1 MKRVLALGAGLW
13 AAASLWAGMSYEAQA
28 VTFSEKSGSGVTP
41 ATITMSGGWALASL
55 TNQAG
60 EAIGFRPLSVSS
72 ANGTTFTPD
81 QNIKSSEG
89 PWVATFRPPAGAVLD
104 FISLPIMLYSGATGA
119 TSGGAQ
125 GNSASTTL
133 TVTLK
138 LNGEETGQSRTL
150 PVTGNGAFT
159 AVATVRFDFAP
170 RAVETVEVRIV
181 QNADTGMNA
190 GLTGLGAG
198 LYAVADEAIA
208 FSGKTAIG
216 ATLTEGWS
224 LAAQSCDFKT
234 TASGNNPIATN
245 LTILTPDANVG
256 EGTDWS
262 LTFAAPTL
270 EPVREVGFDVV
281 MFNSSGIAQTSGT
294 TRTVQ
299 FTVEALDA
307 DGTTVL
313 DTVAS
318 AADLL
323 LTSSGTTATAE
334 NGSIRLAFTSPVT
347 ASRFK
352 ITAQRGTNTQEN
364 AQLGC
369 YYGLSALRVLRQVTV
384 VTGEAPAADTRAT
397 VWVNPTA
404 WATRAVRVGAIYL
417 GEQALPRVTAE
428 AATVT
433 AEVARIA
440 VESFTVQADPGV
452 TGQVIEAGSYA
463 GTAEVEV
470 SLEGAVDPTAL
481 RPGETTQGVTVS
493 TDVRFALRVGEV
505 AFQTDPGVAVAY
517 AGAGAQVDLAEAV
530 WWHSASAGSAATQ
543 GALPSGVEAQ
553 LWVEAGG
560 VLRLAEGAQDW
571 AFAPQTQSGAIEV
584 SAGRVATFAQVID
597 PGVCAPMVPEGVAVR
612 LGGRLEMEGFV
623 PELVLL
629 GSAAEVASPGVLE
642 VGGVQVAAEEA
653 QLTVCSGGVSVT
665 NPAAE
670 ATYCVA
676 GGGLALLAQEPVE
689 VAAVA
694 VRGAGALTLGT
705 EVSVRAA
712 EVAAE
717 SSVTA
722 APETLAQVGEWSG
735 AGKVLVAAEAPG
747 EADFAVA
754 EGAALSVAMV
764 AEVAR
769 GWWVEPSGGRVNF
782 GPIGAGAEGS
792 GAATGVVEALR
803 QKVLASALPIPEGTR
818 QFAYCAVGTD
828 GQPRAASEAE
838 ALNAAYV
845 FDLQPSAVG
854 APDGTGTATVE
865 VVYDFGISA
874 MTYAQVAGTAYV
886 LVTAEVRNA
895 PAGEANG
902 ADFAAGTAVELRQV
916 AEDGRMVGVEGAEA
930 VASDWQPFGEGEA
943 ASGPVRYF
951 RVPLEHFPRG
961 STALRVVAE
970 RQ

>member
-60 EAIGFRPLSVSS
+60 TAIDFRPLSDSS

-104 FISLPIMLYSGATGA
+104 FISLPIMLYSGPTGSA
-119 TSGGAQ
+119 SGGAQ
-125 GNSASTTL
+125 GIGASTTL

-150 PVTGNGAFT
+150 PVTGNGDFT
-159 AVATVRFDFAP
+159 AVDTVRFDFAP

-181 QNADTGMNA
+181 QNSDTGMNA

-198 LYAVADEAIA
+198 LYAVADEVIA
-208 FSGKTAIG
+208 FSGKTATS

-224 LAAQSCDFKT
+224 LTARSCDFQT
-234 TASGNNPIATN
+234 SGAIGGTR
-245 LTILTPDANVG
+245 TILTPNENVG
-256 EGTDWS
+256 NGGTWS
-262 LTFAAPTL
+262 LTFAAPTT

-281 MFNSSGIAQTSGT
+281 MFNSSGIAQSSGT

-313 DTVAS
+313 GTVAS

-323 LTSSGTTATAE
+323 LTSSGTTATAT
-334 NGSIRLAFTSPVT
+334 NGSIRLAFASPVT

-404 WATRAVRVGAIYL
+404 WATRALRVGALYL

-433 AEVARIA
+433 ADVVRIA
-440 VESFTVQADPGV
+440 TERLALQADEGV
-452 TGQVIEAGSYA
+452 TTTLISAGSYA
-463 GTAEVEV
+463 GAAGVEV
-470 SLEGAVDPTAL
+470 SLEGAGDPAAL
-481 RPGETTQGVTVS
+481 RPGETTQGAAVS
-493 TDVRFALRVGEV
+493 TDAGFALSVGEV
-505 AFQTDPGVAVAY
+505 AFQTDPGEALAY
-517 AGAGAQVDLAEAV
+517 AGAGARVDLAGAV
-530 WWHSASAGSAATQ
+530 WWHSASAGAAATQ
-543 GALPSGVEAQ
+543 GALPEGVAAR

-560 VLRLAEGAQDW
+560 VLVLAEGAQDW
-571 AFAPQTQSGAIEV
+571 AFAPQAQSGAIEV

-642 VGGVQVAAEEA
+642 VGGVQVEAEGA

-722 APETLAQVGEWSG
+722 APETLAQVSEWSG

-747 EADFAVA
+747 EANFAVA
-754 EGAALSVAMV
+754 EGAALSVTMV
-764 AEVAR
+764 AEEAR
-769 GWWVEPSGGRVNF
+769 GWWVEPGGGRVSF

-792 GAATGVVEALR
+792 GATTGVVEALR

-854 APDGTGTATVE
+854 APDGTGTATVA

-874 MTYAQVAGTAYV
+874 MFYAQVAGTAYV

-916 AEDGRMVGVEGAEA
+916 TEDGRMVGVEGAEA

-951 RVPLEHFPRG
+951 RVPLEHFPSG
-961 STALRVVAE
+961 ATALRVVAE

>member
-60 EAIGFRPLSVSS
+60 EAIDFRPLSDSS

-119 TSGGAQ
+119 ASGGAQ

-159 AVATVRFDFAP
+159 AVDTVRFDFAP

-181 QNADTGMNA
+181 QNDDKGMNA

-198 LYAVADEAIA
+198 LYAVADEVIA
-208 FSGKTAIG
+208 FSGKTATS

-224 LAAQSCDFKT
+224 LTARSCDFQT
-234 TASGNNPIATN
+234 SGAIGGTR
-245 LTILTPDANVG
+245 TILTPNENVG
-256 EGTDWS
+256 NGGTWS
-262 LTFAAPTL
+262 LTFAAPTT

-281 MFNSSGIAQTSGT
+281 MFNSSGIAQSSGT

-313 DTVAS
+313 GTVAT
-318 AADLL
+318 ATDLL
-323 LTSSGTTATAE
+323 LTSSGTTATAT
-334 NGSIRLAFTSPVT
+334 NGSIRLAFASPVT

-404 WATRAVRVGAIYL
+404 WATRALRVGALYL

-433 AEVARIA
+433 ADVVRIA
-440 VESFTVQADPGV
+440 TERLALQADEGV
-452 TGQVIEAGSYA
+452 TTTLISAGSYA
-463 GTAEVEV
+463 GAAGVEV
-470 SLEGAVDPTAL
+470 SLEGAGDPAAL
-481 RPGETTQGVTVS
+481 RPGETTQGAAVS
-493 TDVRFALRVGEV
+493 TDAGFALSVDEV
-505 AFQTDPGVAVAY
+505 AFQTDPGEALAY
-517 AGAGAQVDLAEAV
+517 AGAGARVDLAGAV
-530 WWHSASAGSAATQ
+530 WWHSASAGAAATQ
-543 GALPSGVEAQ
+543 GALPEGVAAR

-560 VLRLAEGAQDW
+560 VLVLAEGAQDW

-584 SAGRVATFAQVID
+584 SEGRVATFAQVID

-642 VGGVQVAAEEA
+642 VGGVQVEAEGA

-722 APETLAQVGEWSG
+722 APETLAQVS
-735 AGKVLVAAEAPG
+735 
-747 EADFAVA
+747 
-754 EGAALSVAMV
+754 
-764 AEVAR
+764 
-769 GWWVEPSGGRVNF
+769 
-782 GPIGAGAEGS
+782 
-792 GAATGVVEALR
+792 
-803 QKVLASALPIPEGTR
+803 
-818 QFAYCAVGTD
+818 
-828 GQPRAASEAE
+828 
-838 ALNAAYV
+838 
-845 FDLQPSAVG
+845 
-854 APDGTGTATVE
+854 
-865 VVYDFGISA
+865 
-874 MTYAQVAGTAYV
+874 
-886 LVTAEVRNA
+886 
-895 PAGEANG
+895 
-902 ADFAAGTAVELRQV
+902 
-916 AEDGRMVGVEGAEA
+916 
-930 VASDWQPFGEGEA
+930 
-943 ASGPVRYF
+943 
-951 RVPLEHFPRG
+951 
-961 STALRVVAE
+961 
-970 RQ
+970 

>member
-13 AAASLWAGMSYEAQA
+13 AAASLWAGMRYEAQA
-28 VTFSEKSGSGVTP
+28 VTFSEKSGREVTP

-60 EAIGFRPLSVSS
+60 EAIDFRPLSDSS

-104 FISLPIMLYSGATGA
+104 FISLPIMLYTGA
-119 TSGGAQ
+119 TNEASGGAQ
-125 GNSASTTL
+125 GSSASTTL

-138 LNGEETGQSRTL
+138 LNGEETGQKTL
-150 PVTGNGAFT
+150 PVTGNGTFT

-170 RAVETVEVRIV
+170 QAVETVEVRIV
-181 QNADTGMNA
+181 QNDDTGMNA

-198 LYAVADEAIA
+198 LYAVADEAIT
-208 FSGKTAIG
+208 FSGKTATG
-216 ATLTEGWS
+216 ATLTEGWC
-224 LAAQSCDFKT
+224 LAARSCDFQT
-234 TASGNNPIATN
+234 SGVVGGTG
-245 LTILTPDANVG
+245 TILTPNENVG
-256 EGTDWS
+256 NGGTWS

-281 MFNSSGIAQTSGT
+281 MFNASGATQGSTV
-294 TRTVQ
+294 TRSVQ

-307 DGTTVL
+307 AGVS
-313 DTVAS
+313 VAS
-318 AADLL
+318 ATDTQS
-323 LTSSGTTATAE
+323 LTGTGLTASA
-334 NGSIRLAFTSPVT
+334 GSFRLAFATPAAAAFLKVT
-347 ASRFK
+347 A
-352 ITAQRGTNTQEN
+352 AQGATTD
-364 AQLGC
+364 GC

-404 WATRAVRVGAIYL
+404 WATCAVRVGAIYL

-433 AEVARIA
+433 ADVVRIA
-440 VESFTVQADPGV
+440 TERLALQADAGV
-452 TGQVIEAGSYA
+452 TTTLISAGSYA
-463 GTAEVEV
+463 GAAGVEV
-470 SLEGAVDPTAL
+470 SLEGAGEAAAL

-493 TDVRFALRVGEV
+493 TDAGFALRVGEV

-517 AGAGAQVDLAEAV
+517 AGADAQVDLAGAV
-530 WWHSASAGSAATQ
+530 WWHSASAGAAATQ
-543 GALPSGVEAQ
+543 GALPEGVEAQ
-553 LWVEAGG
+553 LWVEHGG
-560 VLRLAEGAQDW
+560 VLILADGAQAW
-571 AFAPQTQSGAIEV
+571 SFVPEAQAGAIEV
-584 SAGRVATFAQVID
+584 SAGRVARFAQVID
-597 PGVCAPMVPEGVAVR
+597 PGVCAPMMPEGVAVR

-642 VGGVQVAAEEA
+642 VGGVLVAAEEA

-670 ATYCVA
+670 VTYCVA

-694 VRGAGALTLGT
+694 VRGIGALTLGT

-735 AGKVLVAAEAPG
+735 EGAVLVAAEAPG
-747 EADFAVA
+747 EAAFAVA

-764 AEVAR
+764 AEEAR
-769 GWWVEPSGGRVNF
+769 GWWVVPSGGQVSF
-782 GPIGAGAEGS
+782 GPIGAGAESS

-818 QFAYCAVGTD
+818 QFAYCAVGTN

-854 APDGTGTATVE
+854 EPDGTGTATVA

-874 MTYAQVAGTAYV
+874 MFYAQVAGTAYV

-930 VASDWQPFGEGEA
+930 VASDGLPFGEGEA
-943 ASGPVRYF
+943 ASGPVRHF

-961 STALRVVAE
+961 ATALRVVAE

>member
-28 VTFSEKSGSGVTP
+28 VTFSAKSGSGVTP

-60 EAIGFRPLSVSS
+60 EAIDFRSLSDSP
-72 ANGTTFTPD
+72 ADGTTFTPD

-104 FISLPIMLYSGATGA
+104 FISLPIMLYSGATNS

-125 GNSASTTL
+125 GPNASTAL

-138 LNGEETGQSRTL
+138 LNGEAIGQ
-150 PVTGNGAFT
+150 PVTLQVAGNNAFT
-159 AVATVRFDFAP
+159 AVATARFDFAP

-181 QNADTGMNA
+181 QNSDTGMNA

-198 LYAVADEAIA
+198 LYAVADEVIA
-208 FSGKTAIG
+208 FSGKTATS

-224 LAAQSCDFKT
+224 LTARSCDFQT
-234 TASGNNPIATN
+234 SGAIGGTR
-245 LTILTPDANVG
+245 TILTPNANVG
-256 EGTDWS
+256 TGTPWS

-281 MFNSSGIAQTSGT
+281 MFNASGAAQGSNV
-294 TRTVQ
+294 TRSVQ

-307 DGTTVL
+307 AGVKM
-313 DTVAS
+313 AS
-318 AADLL
+318 ATDTQS
-323 LTSSGTTATAE
+323 LTGTGSTALA
-334 NGSIRLAFTSPVT
+334 GSFRLAFATPAAAASLKVT
-347 ASRFK
+347 A
-352 ITAQRGTNTQEN
+352 AQGATTD
-364 AQLGC
+364 GC

-404 WATRAVRVGAIYL
+404 WATHAVRVGAIYL

-428 AATVT
+428 SATVT
-433 AEVARIA
+433 AEVARVA
-440 VESFTVQADPGV
+440 AESLTIQADTGV
-452 TGQVIEAGSYA
+452 NGQVIEAGSYA
-463 GTAEVEV
+463 GTAEVGV
-470 SLEGAVDPTAL
+470 SLEGAGEVAAL

-493 TDVRFALRVGEV
+493 TDAGFALRVGEV

-517 AGAGAQVDLAEAV
+517 AGAGAQVDLAGAV
-530 WWHSASAGSAATQ
+530 WWHSASAGAAATQ
-543 GALPSGVEAQ
+543 GALPEGVEAQ
-553 LWVEAGG
+553 LWVEHGG
-560 VLRLAEGAQDW
+560 VLILADGAQAW
-571 AFAPQTQSGAIEV
+571 SFVPEAQAGAIEV
-584 SAGRVATFAQVID
+584 SAGRVARFAQVID
-597 PGVCAPMVPEGVAVR
+597 PGVCAPMMPEGVAVR

-629 GSAAEVASPGVLE
+629 GRAAEVASPGVLE
-642 VGGVQVAAEEA
+642 VGGVLVAAEEA

-670 ATYCVA
+670 VTYCVA
-676 GGGLALLAQEPVE
+676 GGGLALLAQDPVE

-694 VRGAGALTLGT
+694 VRGAGVLTLGT

-735 AGKVLVAAEAPG
+735 EGAVLVAAEAPG
-747 EADFAVA
+747 EAAFAVA

-764 AEVAR
+764 AEEAR
-769 GWWVEPSGGRVNF
+769 GWWVVPSGGQVSF
-782 GPIGAGAEGS
+782 GPIGAGAESS

-845 FDLQPSAVG
+845 FNLQPSAVG
-854 APDGTGTATVE
+854 APDGTGTATVA

-874 MTYAQVAGTAYV
+874 LGCKRLNDTLYV
-886 LVTAEVRNA
+886 TVTAEVRNA
-895 PAGEANG
+895 PAGEVNG
-902 ADFAAGTAVELRQV
+902 ADFAAGTVVELRQV

-943 ASGPVRYF
+943 GSGPVRYF
-951 RVPLEHFPRG
+951 RVPLEHFPSG
-961 STALRVVAE
+961 VTALRVVAE

>member
-41 ATITMSGGWALASL
+41 ATIAMSGGWALASL

-60 EAIGFRPLSVSS
+60 VPIDFRPLSDSS

-104 FISLPIMLYSGATGA
+104 FISLPVMLYSGPTNEA
-119 TSGGAQ
+119 SGGVQ
-125 GNSASTTL
+125 GSSASTTL

-150 PVTGNGAFT
+150 PVTGNGDFT
-159 AVATVRFDFAP
+159 AVDTVRFDFAP

-181 QNADTGMNA
+181 QNDDKGMNA

-208 FSGKTAIG
+208 FSGKTATG

-224 LAAQSCDFKT
+224 LAARTCDFQT
-234 TASGNNPIATN
+234 SGAVGGTG
-245 LTILTPDANVG
+245 TILTPNANVG
-256 EGTDWS
+256 SGTPWS
-262 LTFAAPTL
+262 LTFAAPTA

-281 MFNSSGIAQTSGT
+281 MFNASGAAQGSTV
-294 TRTVQ
+294 TRSVQ
-299 FTVEALDA
+299 FTVEALDVA
-307 DGTTVL
+307 GVS
-313 DTVAS
+313 VAS
-318 AADLL
+318 ATDTQS
-323 LTSSGTTATAE
+323 LTGTGSTALA
-334 NGSIRLAFTSPVT
+334 GSFRLAFATPAAAAFLKVT
-347 ASRFK
+347 A
-352 ITAQRGTNTQEN
+352 AQGATTD
-364 AQLGC
+364 GC
-369 YYGLSALRVLRQVTV
+369 FYGLSALRVLRQVTV
-384 VTGEAPAADTRAT
+384 VTGEAPAADTRAA

-404 WATRAVRVGAIYL
+404 WATRALRVGAIYL

-433 AEVARIA
+433 ADVVRIA
-440 VESFTVQADPGV
+440 TERLALQADAGV
-452 TGQVIEAGSYA
+452 TTTLISAGSYA
-463 GTAEVEV
+463 GAAEVEV
-470 SLEGAVDPTAL
+470 SLEGAGEAAAL

-493 TDVRFALRVGEV
+493 TDAGFALSVGEV
-505 AFQTDPGVAVAY
+505 AFQTDPGEALAY
-517 AGAGAQVDLAEAV
+517 AGAGARVDLAGAV
-530 WWHSASAGSAATQ
+530 WWHSASAGAAATQ
-543 GALPSGVEAQ
+543 GALPEGVVAR
-553 LWVEAGG
+553 LWVEDGG
-560 VLRLAEGAQDW
+560 VLVLAEGAQNW
-571 AFAPQTQSGAIEV
+571 AFAPQAQSGAIEV
-584 SAGRVATFAQVID
+584 SEGRVATFAQVID

-642 VGGVQVAAEEA
+642 VGGVQVAAEGA

-705 EVSVRAA
+705 EVSVLAA

-722 APETLAQVGEWSG
+722 APETLAQVREWSG
-735 AGKVLVAAEAPG
+735 AGAVLVAAEAPG

-764 AEVAR
+764 TEEAR
-769 GWWVEPSGGRVNF
+769 GWWLEPGGGRVSF

-792 GAATGVVEALR
+792 GAATGVVEALW

-818 QFAYCAVGTD
+818 QFAYCAVGTN

-886 LVTAEVRNA
+886 LVTAEVRDA

-930 VASDWQPFGEGEA
+930 VASNWHPFGKGKA

-951 RVPLEHFPRG
+951 RVPLEHFPSG
-961 STALRVVAE
+961 ATALRVVAE